1 MDNIK
6 INTVEE
12 YIVQFEP
19 KTQEV
24 LTDLRK
30 TILSATQDMEEKMAW
45 SMPTYYQN
53 GFLVQFAAFKKH
65 IGFYSSP
72 TAIEYFKDQLVGY
85 KTNTKNTIRFPIGE
99 PIPFEL
105 VKKIVQF
112 RVSEK
117 SK

>member
-1 MDNIK
+1 MDNSK

-12 YIVQFEP
+12 YIGQFEP

-30 TILSATQDMEEKMAW
+30 TILSAAPNVEEKMAW
-45 SMPTYYQN
+45 SMPTYYKN
-53 GFLVQFAAFKKH
+53 GYLVQFAAYKKH

-72 TAIEYFKDQLVGY
+72 TAIEYFKEDLVGY
-85 KTNTKNTIRFPIGE
+85 KTNTKNTIQFPIGE
-99 PIPFEL
+99 AIPFEL

-112 RVSEK
+112 RISEK